1 MAKARKTVEPAPLAA
16 VRTSLGRMQTR
27 AERLLKKVRRDAEAF
42 ITRSRGEVVKDL
54 HQLERR
60 VLKAVHAATRE
71 DLARLE
77 RRVAKLESTLA
88 GSQPAIGTGGERAA

>member
-1 MAKARKTVEPAPLAA
+1 MAKNRKTVQAAPLAA

-27 AERLLKKVRRDAEAF
+27 AERILAKARRDAEAF
-42 ITRSRGEVVKDL
+42 ITRSRGEVLKDL
-54 HQLERR
+54 RQIERR

-77 RRVAKLESTLA
+77 RRVAKLEKDLA
-88 GSQPAIGTGGERAA
+88 ASHQAIGAGGERAA